1 MDESV
6 FNPQSKLK
14 RTGPLYGPLALV
26 LIFLVV
32 VLAMSLFFRVS
43 EIEVVNAS
51 DYTDSEIITASGIEK
66 GVNLFFVDRFSAASM
81 IFADLPYMDTVSIR
95 RQLPNRIWFLDRNGR
110 ALGVTTALKAEP
122 YPEIRS
128 LQTITVIPGEDP
140 VVEGENIERLK
151 YAGDLLNALGG
162 QGLIGKV
169 SWIDLKD
176 PANPSIYYDGRL
188 TVYFGER
195 ENTPFKAALL
205 EDALTKLAADDS
217 GSLAYGGGS
226 AWTFSPD

>member
-95 RQLPNRIWFLDRNGR
+95 RQLPNRIIIQAEGSAPAAYMMLDGEYWFLDRNGR
-110 ALGVTTALKAEP
+110 ALGVTTALKAET
-122 YPEIRS
+122 YPEIRDILYNYLMDMGS
-128 LQTITVIPGEDP
+128 IDPAVVGDPARIGSWRFVPEDLA
-140 VVEGENIERLK
+140 GQALERDM
-151 YAGDLLNALGG
+151 DLLF
-162 QGLIGKV
+162 
-169 SWIDLKD
+169 
-176 PANPSIYYDGRL
+176 GR
-188 TVYFGER
+188 R
-195 ENTPFKAALL
+195 
-205 EDALTKLAADDS
+205 
-217 GSLAYGGGS
+217 
-226 AWTFSPD
+226 

>member
-1 MDESV
+1 MA
-6 FNPQSKLK
+6 NQS
-14 RTGPLYGPLALV
+14 
-26 LIFLVV
+26 
-32 VLAMSLFFRVS
+32 
-43 EIEVVNAS
+43 
-51 DYTDSEIITASGIEK
+51 
-66 GVNLFFVDRFSAASM
+66 
-81 IFADLPYMDTVSIR
+81 
-95 RQLPNRIWFLDRNGR
+95 QQ
-110 ALGVTTALKAEP
+110 
-122 YPEIRS
+122 
-128 LQTITVIPGEDP
+128 QTITVIPGEDP

>member
-66 GVNLFFVDRFSAASM
+66 GVNLFFDGISWLAQLLMVHIYCISGLVRISGFFTHIEDLSSVDLFQKSGAAQERRLAGAGRTDN
-81 IFADLPYMDTVSIR
+81 ADY
-95 RQLPNRIWFLDRNGR
+95 F
-110 ALGVTTALKAEP
+110 TAVYTKAD
-122 YPEIRS
+122 I
-128 LQTITVIPGEDP
+128 
-140 VVEGENIERLK
+140 
-151 YAGDLLNALGG
+151 
-162 QGLIGKV
+162 
-169 SWIDLKD
+169 
-176 PANPSIYYDGRL
+176 
-188 TVYFGER
+188 
-195 ENTPFKAALL
+195 L
-205 EDALTKLAADDS
+205 EDIQIIKMLSDMIHL
-217 GSLAYGGGS
+217 
-226 AWTFSPD
+226 